1 MNKNL
6 KRLIALILVVGTV
19 NIGGV
24 CASAAVSDVDVD
36 NTIEDIYVESNKD
49 LMNLVDMDSFKV
61 SKTEAKPGDVV
72 KISFKLKEKI
82 DFGFIQFIR
91 PISGKTEMADIS
103 YNAETDLYEGKIE
116 VTDRSECGQW
126 KMTRMY
132 LKTEAGVE
140 GDIFDKNRVLTTS
153 GVDFSVVDFNVSGTK
168 MTCKEDLDLQA
179 PNIDISS
186 LSIDKT
192 EVNLGDEVKVSLKAE
207 DESGISRIGVMYKAP
222 IGLLSVDLKY
232 NEAKDKYEGTIKA
245 NQSGTYKIHS
255 IHAIDIDGN
264 ANLILNKEG
273 EPEAEKAVDLSS
285 ANIVVKDNGDVKN
298 PEETKFPEIKLPV
311 GDVIDISKL
320 PVVEMPSLKLP
331 EQSIDPEAEK
341 RLETLKNL
349 ISQKENPKPNIIKL
363 SPEEQE
369 KIKDTILK
377 NASNPNKVNPMSS
390 EELKKAMEDFKKGNN

>member
-1 MNKNL
+1 
-6 KRLIALILVVGTV
+6 
-19 NIGGV
+19 
-24 CASAAVSDVDVD
+24 
-36 NTIEDIYVESNKD
+36 
-49 LMNLVDMDSFKV
+49 
-61 SKTEAKPGDVV
+61 
-72 KISFKLKEKI
+72 
-82 DFGFIQFIR
+82 
-91 PISGKTEMADIS
+91 
-103 YNAETDLYEGKIE
+103 
-116 VTDRSECGQW
+116 
-126 KMTRMY
+126 MTRMY
-132 LKTEAGVE
+132 LRTEAGVE

-153 GVDFSVVDFNVSGTK
+153 GVDFSVADFNVSGTK

-232 NEAKDKYEGTIKA
+232 NEAEDKYEGTIKA

-264 ANLILNKEG
+264 ANLILNKEDA
-273 EPEAEKAVDLSS
+273 PEVEKAVDLSA
-285 ANIVVKDNGDVKN
+285 ANIVVKDNGDVKK
-298 PEETKFPEIKLPV
+298 PEETKFPELKLPV

-331 EQSIDPEAEK
+331 EQSIDPEVQK

-349 ISQKENPKPNIIKL
+349 LSQKENQKPDIIKL

-369 KIKDTILK
+369 KIKDTILQ
-377 NASNPNKVNPMSS
+377 NTSNPNEDNSMSS
-390 EELKKAMEDFKKGNN
+390 EE